1 MMTLAAICR
10 ELIGL
15 FVDDGSLALAIL
27 MVVVL
32 AGISASLMPDIPLAG
47 GVVLLLG
54 CLGVLLVNVSR
65 TARTAQSAGFRSHSR
80 SAA

>member
-1 MMTLAAICR
+1 MTTLVAVCR

-15 FVDDGSLALAIL
+15 FIDDGSLALAIL

-32 AGISASLMPDIPLAG
+32 AGLSASLMPDVPLAG

-54 CLGVLLVNVSR
+54 CLGVLLANVLR
-65 TARTAQSAGFRSHSR
+65 ASR
-80 SAA
+80 S